1 MGQEPQAYEAP
12 KSKFQAP
19 NKSQDPKSN
28 PQNKS
33 SLATASISCLNA
45 NYLSASSSLIKLPR
59 CARSFKESRTPKS
72 PSVERSEER
81 LEKACWCCWQWRKQI
96 TSTMWNG

>member
-19 NKSQDPKSN
+19 NKSQDPN
-28 PQNKS
+28 PNPIQNYV
-33 SLATASISCLNA
+33 ATANISCLSA
-45 NYLSASSSLIKLPR
+45 NYLPASSSLIKLHR

-81 LEKACWCCWQWRKQI
+81 LKKACWYWWQWRKQI